1 MSLCYH
7 KLYLSTHKNKFRS
20 VFSFNT
26 LNSVI
31 IEHTNIIDTPLE
43 FEDNEDKIVCLMVF
57 NDISIIFQLY
67 SGGQFYRWRK
77 LEDPE
82 KNTDMSQVT
91 DKRYH
96 IMLSTSH
103 WSRFELTTSVVI
115 GTDCI
120 SSSNYHIIRPT
131 TVPINQSKG

>member
-1 MSLCYH
+1 
-7 KLYLSTHKNKFRS
+7 
-20 VFSFNT
+20 
-26 LNSVI
+26 
-31 IEHTNIIDTPLE
+31 
-43 FEDNEDKIVCLMVF
+43 MVF

-67 SGGQFYRWRK
+67 SGGQFFRGR
-77 LEDPE
+77 EMEGPE
-82 KNTDMSQVT
+82 KKTDMSQGT

>member
-1 MSLCYH
+1 VSLCYH

-31 IEHTNIIDTPLE
+31 IEHTSIIDTPLE
-43 FEDNEDKIVCLMVF
+43 FEDNEEKIVCLMVF

-103 WSRFELTTSVVI
+103 
-115 GTDCI
+115 
-120 SSSNYHIIRPT
+120 
-131 TVPINQSKG
+131 